1 MVDYIFSSYLFNC
14 PGFVYKPTRRLDER
28 RTKSKIKN
36 KMSLLKVKNLNISY
50 PTRKET
56 IVASKDV
63 EFTLERGEILG
74 IVGESGSG
82 KSTIANAIIN
92 LIDPPGEITG
102 GSIKIDKIELRDNEE
117 VIQKIRGK
125 KIGFVFQDPQTSLNP
140 LFKIKDQLIETIQ
153 THLDLDYQEALNRSI
168 QLLEE
173 VGIDNA
179 EKRIEDYPH
188 QFSGGMRQRVVI
200 ALAISCE
207 PDLIIADEPTTALD
221 VSIQYQILELLKDL
235 TQKRNL
241 GVIIIT
247 HDMGVIAE
255 TTNKVIVMRYGVIVE
270 QGDTKELLTNPK
282 STEAR
287 SLVIS
292 VPPTNKKIDRFKLIS
307 PDGKE
312 ITSDSK
318 NLTKKIIKTWGVREN
333 TNQKLLELKDV
344 TKIFDDNS
352 MASKFSFGPKKQ
364 IVDKVVKAVDTV
376 SFELFEG
383 ETLGLV
389 GESGSGK
396 STIAKIITGLVR
408 PTSGEIF
415 YNNISLYNSKRKYQI
430 DKSRGQI
437 QMIFQDPYSSLN
449 PRFKVRDIISEPIKL
464 FQKNINRNELIQN
477 THDLIDIVGMTRQ
490 SLDRYPH
497 EFSGGQRQ
505 RISIAR
511 ALATRPR
518 LLVCD
523 EPTSALDVSIQAQIL
538 NLLKDIQDE
547 LHLTMLFISHDLPVI
562 RQMCNRIVVLK
573 NGGVCE
579 TKETE
584 DLFNNPE
591 HPYTQELIRLMPKIE
606 SIV

>member
-1 MVDYIFSSYLFNC
+1 
-14 PGFVYKPTRRLDER
+14 
-28 RTKSKIKN
+28 
-36 KMSLLKVKNLNISY
+36 MSLLKVKNLNISY

-140 LFKIKDQLIETIQ
+140 LFRIKDQLIETIQ

-282 STEAR
+282 SNEAR

-318 NLTKKIIKTWGVREN
+318 NLTRKIIKSWGVREN
-333 TNQKLLELKDV
+333 TNQKLLDLTGV

-352 MASKFSFGPKKQ
+352 MAGKFSFGSKNET
-364 IVDKVVKAVDTV
+364 IDKVVKAVDDV

-408 PTSGEIF
+408 PTGGEIF
-415 YNNISLYNSKRKYQI
+415 YNNLSLYNSKRKYQI

-464 FQKNINRNELIQN
+464 FQKNISSTELNQN

-584 DLFNNPE
+584 ELFNNPE

>member
-1 MVDYIFSSYLFNC
+1 
-14 PGFVYKPTRRLDER
+14 
-28 RTKSKIKN
+28 
-36 KMSLLKVKNLNISY
+36 MSLLEIKDLNISY
-50 PTRKET
+50 KTRKET
-56 IVASKDV
+56 IVASSNV
-63 EFTLERGEILG
+63 NFTLERGEILG

-102 GSIKIDKIELRDNEE
+102 GTIKIDNNELQNNEE
-117 VIQKIRGK
+117 IIQKIRGR

-153 THLDLDYQEALNRSI
+153 THLDLSYDEALKKSI
-168 QLLEE
+168 NLLQE
-173 VGIDNA
+173 VGIENA
-179 EKRIEDYPH
+179 SKRIEDYPH

-221 VSIQYQILELLKDL
+221 VSIQYQILELLKEL
-235 TQKRNL
+235 TIKRNL

-255 TTNKVIVMRYGVIVE
+255 TTNKVIVMRHGLIVE
-270 QGDTKELLTNPK
+270 QGNTKDLLTQPK

-292 VPPTNKKIDRFKLIS
+292 VPPTNKKIDRFKLIG
-307 PDGKE
+307 PDGSE
-312 ITSDSK
+312 ITSSSA
-318 NLTKKIIKTWGVREN
+318 NLTKNIIKTWGVRKN
-333 TNQKLLELKDV
+333 TNQKLLDIKKI
-344 TKIFDDNS
+344 TKIFDDQS
-352 MASKFSFGPKKQ
+352 MSYSKKIDEKA
-364 IVDKVVKAVDTV
+364 VKAVNDV

-408 PTSGEIF
+408 PTSGELE
-415 YNNISLYNSKRKYQI
+415 YNSLSLYNSKRKYQI

-449 PRFKVRDIISEPIKL
+449 PRFKVKDIISEPIKF
-464 FQKNINRNELIQN
+464 FQKNITRIDLEQN
-477 THDLIDIVGMTRQ
+477 VNDLIDIVGMTRK

-518 LLVCD
+518 LLICD

-562 RQMCNRIVVLK
+562 RQMCNRIIVLK
-573 NGGVCE
+573 NGAICE
-579 TKETE
+579 TNETE
-584 DLFNNPE
+584 MLFNEPS
-591 HPYTQELIRLMPKIE
+591 HQYTKQLINLMPKIE
-606 SIV
+606 SLI

>member
-1 MVDYIFSSYLFNC
+1 
-14 PGFVYKPTRRLDER
+14 
-28 RTKSKIKN
+28 
-36 KMSLLKVKNLNISY
+36 MSFLEVKNLNISY

-92 LIDPPGEITG
+92 LIDPPGEITS
-102 GSIKIDKIELRDNEE
+102 GSIKIDNYELRDNEE
-117 VIQKIRGK
+117 LIQKIRGK

-153 THLDLDYQEALNRSI
+153 THLNLNYQDALKKSI

-221 VSIQYQILELLKDL
+221 VSIQHQILELLKDL
-235 TQKRNL
+235 TKKRNL

-255 TTNKVIVMRYGVIVE
+255 TTDKVIVMRHGLIVE

-282 STEAR
+282 SNEAR

-292 VPPTNKKIDRFKLIS
+292 VPPTNKKIDRFRLIS

-318 NLTKKIIKTWGVREN
+318 NLTKKIIKTWGVREKN
-333 TNQKLLELKDV
+333 KDKKVLQLAGV
-344 TKIFDDNS
+344 TKIFDDKSLISN
-352 MASKFSFGPKKQ
+352 FSFGSKNESTN
-364 IVDKVVKAVDTV
+364 IVEKAVDNV

-396 STIAKIITGLVR
+396 STIAKIITGLVG
-408 PTSGEIF
+408 PSNGEIF
-415 YNNISLYNSKRKYQI
+415 YNDISLYNSKRKYQI

-464 FQKNINRNELIQN
+464 FQKNINKNELTQN
-477 THDLIDIVGMTRQ
+477 LYDLIDIVGMSRQ

-511 ALATRPR
+511 ALATRPS
-518 LLVCD
+518 LLICD
-523 EPTSALDVSIQAQIL
+523 EPTSALDVSIQAQVL

-573 NGGVCE
+573 NGSICE
-579 TKETE
+579 TKESE
-584 DLFNNPE
+584 ELFNNPE
-591 HPYTQELIRLMPKIE
+591 HQYTKELIRLMPKIE
-606 SIV
+606 SII

>member
-1 MVDYIFSSYLFNC
+1 M
-14 PGFVYKPTRRLDER
+14 DER
-28 RTKSKIKN
+28 RLKSKIKN
-36 KMSLLKVKNLNISY
+36 KMSLLQVNNLNISY

-63 EFTLERGEILG
+63 EFNLERGEILG

-102 GSIKIDKIELRDNEE
+102 GSIKIDDNELRSNED
-117 VIQKIRGK
+117 VIQKYRGK

-153 THLDLDYQEALNRSI
+153 THLDLDYQEALKKSI
-168 QLLEE
+168 RLLEE

-179 EKRIEDYPH
+179 EERIEDYPH

-235 TQKRNL
+235 TKKRNL

-318 NLTKKIIKTWGVREN
+318 NLTKNIIKTWGVREN
-333 TNQKLLELKDV
+333 KNQKILELSEV
-344 TKIFDDNS
+344 TKIFDEQT
-352 MASKFSFGPKKQ
+352 MASSFRFGSKNDTN
-364 IVDKVVKAVDTV
+364 DKAVKAVNEV
-376 SFELFEG
+376 SFELYEG

-408 PTSGEIF
+408 PTNGEIF
-415 YNNISLYNSKRKYQI
+415 YNNLSLYNSKRKYQI
-430 DKSRGQI
+430 ENSRGQI

-449 PRFKVRDIISEPIKL
+449 PRFKVRDIIAEPIKL
-464 FQKNINRNELIQN
+464 FQKNISKSELIQN

-573 NGGVCE
+573 NGSVCE
-579 TKETE
+579 TKESE
-584 DLFNNPE
+584 ELFNAPD

>member
-1 MVDYIFSSYLFNC
+1 
-14 PGFVYKPTRRLDER
+14 
-28 RTKSKIKN
+28 
-36 KMSLLKVKNLNISY
+36 MSLLKVKNLNISY

-92 LIDPPGEITG
+92 LIDPPGEITS
-102 GSIKIDKIELRDNEE
+102 GSIKIDNDELRDNEE
-117 VIQKIRGK
+117 LIQEIRGK

-153 THLDLDYQEALNRSI
+153 THLNLDYQDALKKSI

-221 VSIQYQILELLKDL
+221 VSIQHQILELLKDL
-235 TQKRNL
+235 TKKRNL
-241 GVIIIT
+241 GVMIIT

-255 TTNKVIVMRYGVIVE
+255 TTDKVIVMRHGLIVE

-282 STEAR
+282 SNEAR

-318 NLTKKIIKTWGVREN
+318 NLTKDIIKTWGAREN
-333 TNQKLLELKDV
+333 TNQKLLELSGV
-344 TKIFDDNS
+344 TKIFDDKSLVSN
-352 MASKFSFGPKKQ
+352 FSFGSKNETAA
-364 IVDKVVKAVDTV
+364 KVVKAVDNV

-408 PTSGEIF
+408 PTNGEIF
-415 YNNISLYNSKRKYQI
+415 YNNLSLYNSKRKYQI
-430 DKSRGQI
+430 DKSRGQV

-449 PRFKVRDIISEPIKL
+449 PRFKVRDIISEPIRL
-464 FQKNINRNELIQN
+464 FQKNISSSELTKN
-477 THDLIDIVGMTRQ
+477 LYDLIDIVGMSRQ

-518 LLVCD
+518 LLICD
-523 EPTSALDVSIQAQIL
+523 EPTSALDVSIQAQVL

-547 LHLTMLFISHDLPVI
+547 LHLAMLFISHDLPVI
-562 RQMCNRIVVLK
+562 RQMCNRIIVLK
-573 NGGVCE
+573 NGIVCE
-579 TKETE
+579 TKESE
-584 DLFNNPE
+584 MLFNNPE

-606 SIV
+606 SII

>member
-1 MVDYIFSSYLFNC
+1 
-14 PGFVYKPTRRLDER
+14 
-28 RTKSKIKN
+28 
-36 KMSLLKVKNLNISY
+36 MSFLKVKNLNISY

-92 LIDPPGEITG
+92 LIDPPGEITS
-102 GSIKIDKIELRDNEE
+102 GSIKIDNYELRDNEE
-117 VIQKIRGK
+117 LIQKIRGK

-153 THLDLDYQEALNRSI
+153 THLNLNYQDALKKSI

-235 TQKRNL
+235 TKKRNL

-255 TTNKVIVMRYGVIVE
+255 TTDKVIVMRHGHIVE

-282 STEAR
+282 SNEAR

-292 VPPTNKKIDRFKLIS
+292 VPPTNKKIDRFRLIS

-318 NLTKKIIKTWGVREN
+318 NLTKKIIKTWGVREKN
-333 TNQKLLELKDV
+333 KDKKVLQLAGV
-344 TKIFDDNS
+344 TKIFDDKSLISN
-352 MASKFSFGPKKQ
+352 FSFGSKNESTN
-364 IVDKVVKAVDTV
+364 IEKAVDNV

-408 PTSGEIF
+408 PSNGEIF
-415 YNNISLYNSKRKYQI
+415 YNGISLYNSKRKYQI

-464 FQKNINRNELIQN
+464 FQKNINKNELTQN
-477 THDLIDIVGMTRQ
+477 LYDLIDIVGMSRQ

-511 ALATRPR
+511 ALATRPS
-518 LLVCD
+518 LLICD
-523 EPTSALDVSIQAQIL
+523 EPTSALDVSIQAQVL

-573 NGGVCE
+573 NGSICE
-579 TKETE
+579 TKESE
-584 DLFNNPE
+584 ELFNNPE
-591 HPYTQELIRLMPKIE
+591 HQYTKELIRLMPKIE
-606 SIV
+606 SII